1 MKGIDMR
8 GLPTRGSRTQK
19 NRGKRPPKK
28 LNK

>member
-1 MKGIDMR
+1 MIIMSR

-19 NRGKRPPKK
+19 NRGRKPPKK